1 MRTKL
6 IGLFSAGALA
16 WALAASPAVA
26 TGIPGPTSGS
36 TTWNFYTL
44 GGSPASPGMS
54 LATPAYTFT
63 QGTQSLTAYAMQ
75 LSSTYGWV
83 GIPAS
88 LYIKNGGSTTEQGLG
103 LNNDPY
109 GPNGGYDEIAYPNGI
124 ELTGFSGHISSVTI
138 GSLQSGEDFQILG
151 GNNNVWTS
159 LDTGSGTPV
168 SQTYSGANLMGYSD
182 LIVWDPNSSAS
193 TASGSN
199 DIVLQSVTTVPEPGT
214 LALLS
219 FGLAAVGF
227 AVSRRRKVRT
237 EA

>member
-1 MRTKL
+1 MKTKL
-6 IGLFSAGALA
+6 AGFVSAIILASAMAAAPALA
-16 WALAASPAVA
+16 
-26 TGIPGPTSGS
+26 T
-36 TTWNFYTL
+36 TL
-44 GGSPASPGMS
+44 GGSTNWNFFSLGGTPPSPGAS
-54 LATPAYTFT
+54 LATPAYTFQ

-75 LSSTYGWV
+75 FSSTLGWV
-83 GIPAS
+83 GSTAS
-88 LYIKNGGSTTEQGLG
+88 LYIKNGGSAAEQGLG

-109 GPNGGYDEIAYPNGI
+109 GPNGGYNEIAYPNGI

-151 GNNNVWTS
+151 WNNGWTS
-159 LDTGSGTPV
+159 LDSGSGLPV

-182 LIVWDPNSSAS
+182 LIIWDPNSSAS
-193 TASGSN
+193 AASGSN
-199 DIVLQSVTTVPEPGT
+199 DILLESVTTVPEPGT

-227 AVSRRRKVRT
+227 AVSRRRKLKT